1 MTNKSRDT
9 EKTQMLVS
17 VVTISKNAKNIIGRC
32 LDSIL
37 SQTYPNIEVVV
48 VDSSNDGTE
57 KIIEE
62 YKQKS
67 KFPFRIIHQEPRG
80 VGAARNAGIRNANGE
95 VVVFVDADSWILDN
109 FIGEIANHY
118 AKSDKVLC
126 VSTSA
131 SIKSSSNTFF
141 SKLVDL
147 YDRVMVA
154 SKIPKELR
162 YLIFSP
168 RKKLYEIIGLF
179 DEKLRVGEDAELENK
194 LMKLLPHLK
203 EQGYRFEYVE
213 NAVAYEEK
221 QGQTFKEYWKRCI
234 WYGEPLANWRYYK
247 SDLPGNAIKLMVITY
262 FTALPFFLISSLI
275 AYISTI
281 YIIISMTPFF
291 LLYSYIIYRSIMIKK
306 FSWMVFLMPILLFY
320 KYIWLF
326 VGFLKGLSTTQRK

>member
-1 MTNKSRDT
+1 MTSEFEDT
-9 EKTQMLVS
+9 EKTPMLLS
-17 VVTISKNAKNIIGRC
+17 VVTISKNAKNTIRRC
-32 LDSIL
+32 LDSVL
-37 SQTYPNIEVVV
+37 SQTYPNIEVVM

-67 KFPFRIIHQEPRG
+67 KFPFKIIYQEPKG
-80 VGAARNAGIRNANGE
+80 VGAARNEGIRNANGE
-95 VVVFVDADSWILDN
+95 VVVFVDADCWISEN
-109 FIGEIANHY
+109 FISEIAKHY

-131 SIKSSSNTFF
+131 SIKSSSNSFF
-141 SKLVDL
+141 SKLVDM

-194 LMKLLPHLK
+194 LMKLLSHLK
-203 EQGYRFEYVE
+203 EQGYRFEYVG

-234 WYGEPLANWRYYK
+234 WYGEPLANWRYFR

-275 AYISTI
+275 AHISTI

-291 LLYSYIIYRSIMIKK
+291 LLYLYILLRSIMIKE
-306 FSWMVFLMPILLFY
+306 FSWIVFLMPMLLFY
-320 KYIWLF
+320 KYIGLF
-326 VGFLKGLSTTQRK
+326 IGFMKGVKYDST

>member
-1 MTNKSRDT
+1 MTNESKDT
-9 EKTQMLVS
+9 GKTQMLVS
-17 VVTISKNAKNIIGRC
+17 VVTVSKNAKNTIRRC

-57 KIIEE
+57 RIIEE

-67 KFPFRIIHQEPRG
+67 KFPFKIIYQEPKG
-80 VGAARNAGIRNANGE
+80 VGAARNAGILNANGE
-95 VVVFVDADSWILDN
+95 VVVFVDADCWISSN
-109 FIGEIANHY
+109 FISEIAKHY

-131 SIKSSSNTFF
+131 SIKSSSNSSF

-203 EQGYRFEYVE
+203 GQGYRFEYVE

-234 WYGEPLANWRYYK
+234 WYGEPLANWRYFR

-262 FTALPFFLISSLI
+262 FTALPVFLIYSLI
-275 AYISTI
+275 AHLSTTYIA
-281 YIIISMTPFF
+281 ISFMPFF
-291 LLYSYIIYRSIMIKK
+291 LLYLFIIFRSIMIKE
-306 FSWMVFLMPILLFY
+306 FSWMVFLIPILLFY
-320 KYIWLF
+320 KYVGLF
-326 VGFLKGLSTTQRK
+326 IGFIKGIKE